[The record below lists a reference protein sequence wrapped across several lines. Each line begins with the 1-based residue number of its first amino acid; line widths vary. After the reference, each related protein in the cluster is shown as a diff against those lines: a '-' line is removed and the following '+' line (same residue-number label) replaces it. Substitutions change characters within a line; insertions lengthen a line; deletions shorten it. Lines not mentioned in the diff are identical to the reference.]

1 MTTSESRT
9 RTRRKDIILTTEGK
23 VVTTRTNEI
32 IENLHE
38 RLSIKN
44 LDAAICLGD
53 DNFRYLTG
61 TTLPFPKDYPEKQ
74 FAIFIS
80 PSNQEIIVPPE
91 LKQAVQDQNWT
102 GQIHTYDVNKG
113 KNEFLK
119 TMSEIIREHKLENSR
134 IGFDA
139 VNTPFRVY
147 ENLEHN
153 IPDLK
158 LVPMDDD
165 LDELKI
171 IKKEFEVKLIENA
184 CEHIDRGIIHAL
196 NHLEGT
202 LDNVG
207 YTIPEYAERVRVHFY
222 ESGGSGVGDLSVT
235 YGKDTQYLYT
245 THKGNFKES
254 ELFRTDISAHYLGYW
269 SNLGRMGFIDEP
281 TKPYK
286 NAYKENK
293 ALKKN
298 AIDLFSPG
306 VNCNSIYSKISEDAK
321 RKGIKLHSNMIGHGV
336 GVSHVEKPYL
346 NPYDSTELQAGMVI
360 ALDITTKGPKNEIIH
375 DKDVYEITEKGSR
388 KLSWYRD
395 WDKIYAV
402 TGFRSVH

>member
-1 MTTSESRT
+1 VKSN
-9 RTRRKDIILTTEGK
+9 KY
-23 VVTTRTNEI
+23 EI

-38 RLSIKN
+38 ILSRKN
-44 LDAAICLGD
+44 LDAVFCLGA

-61 TTLPFPKDYPEKQ
+61 ITLPFPKYYPEKQ
-74 FAIFIS
+74 FAVFIS
-80 PSNQEIIVPPE
+80 SGYKGVIVPPE
-91 LKQAVQDQNWT
+91 WEQAVQDQDW
-102 GQIHTYDVNKG
+102 GDPILTYDVNKG
-113 KNEFLK
+113 NNEFLK
-119 TMSEIIREHKLENSR
+119 ILGEIIKKHKLEDSR

-139 VNTPFRVY
+139 INTSYNVY
-147 ENLEHN
+147 QILKSQ
-153 IPDLK
+153 ISTVK
-158 LVPMDDD
+158 LVSIDED
-165 LDELKI
+165 LDESKI
-171 IKKEFEVKLIENA
+171 IKKGFEIKLIEKA

-235 YGKDTQYLYT
+235 YGKDTEYLYT

-254 ELFRTDISAHYLGYW
+254 ELFRTDITAHYLGYW

-281 TKPYK
+281 TKPYE
-286 NAYKENK
+286 NAYNENK
-293 ALKKN
+293 LLKKT
-298 AIDLFSPG
+298 AIDLLSPG
-306 VNCNSIYSKISEDAK
+306 IKCKTIYKKISEDANK
-321 RKGIKLHSNMIGHGV
+321 SGIKLNSSLIGHGV

-346 NPYDSTELQAGMVI
+346 NPYDATELQTGMVI
-360 ALDITTKGPKNEIIH
+360 ALDITTTGPKNEIIH